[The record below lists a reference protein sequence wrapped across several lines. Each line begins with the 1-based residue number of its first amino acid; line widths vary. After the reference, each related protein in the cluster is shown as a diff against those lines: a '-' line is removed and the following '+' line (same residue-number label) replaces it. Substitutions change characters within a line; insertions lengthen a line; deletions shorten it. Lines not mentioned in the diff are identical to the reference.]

1 MFSGL
6 KHMREPNL
14 SSVCDFSHNRHRFL
28 CFEVCIITIKLL
40 AMQAA
45 AFAT

>member
-6 KHMREPNL
+6 KYMREPNL
-14 SSVCDFSHNRHRFL
+14 SSVCDLNHNRYRL
-28 CFEVCIITIKLL
+28 VCFEVCIITIKLL